1 MDEEAAFWLLSTIC
15 EDFVP
20 EYYSRA
26 LVGSIV
32 DQQLFENL
40 VDKLMPQVSRHFNE
54 LGVSTGIIT
63 CPWFMC
69 LFIGYVP
76 LEVSLRIL
84 DLFFYQGKDI
94 LQKVGL
100 AIFKTLK
107 DQILEIKDS
116 VLLLRLLKEDLN
128 PDWKDILNIVVEEYH
143 TLPVTTEDVNQLRNS
158 NKFKAIK
165 DLERINKLS
174 QLRYLE
180 TVTKCKISFY

>member
-32 DQQLFENL
+32 DQQLFEDL
-40 VDKLMPQVSRHFNE
+40 VDKLMPQVSRHFSN
-54 LGVSTGIIT
+54 LGISIGIIT

-76 LEVSLRIL
+76 LEASFRIL
-84 DLFFYQGKDI
+84 DLFFYEGKDV

-100 AIFKTLK
+100 SIFKLYK
-107 DQILEIKDS
+107 DQILAIKDG
-116 VLLLRLLKEDLN
+116 VHLVKLLKEQLS
-128 PDWKDILNIVVEEYH
+128 PDWKDILRVR
-143 TLPVTTEDVNQLRNS
+143 TL
-158 NKFKAIK
+158 
-165 DLERINKLS
+165 
-174 QLRYLE
+174 
-180 TVTKCKISFY
+180 